1 MGQRSGK
8 CLKVIKKI
16 FQGFLSFLIFIA
28 FLLLVVVVYNFWQLK
43 ILKKDY
49 ANYFGYT
56 FMEVTSGSMADT
68 INVNDYVLIKL
79 TKDISEGDIITFKV
93 NDTIITHRVLTIA
106 QDRIL
111 TKGDANNDNDNM
123 ITCKEVIGKVVFI
136 GHEYGIYFKVLK
148 TPVVFITAFISLVLF
163 DLALSDDKKE
173 VLSSE
178 EKEE

>member
-1 MGQRSGK
+1 MIKGKYSLEIEKTDTNNNKLSG
-8 CLKVIKKI
+8 V
-16 FQGFLSFLIFIA
+16 
-28 FLLLVVVVYNFWQLK
+28 
-43 ILKKDY
+43 
-49 ANYFGYT
+49 
-56 FMEVTSGSMADT
+56 
-68 INVNDYVLIKL
+68 
-79 TKDISEGDIITFKV
+79 TFKV